1 MITPF
6 LMETHMILETKRLI
20 LRKLNKDDFFD
31 LAEILKDKETMYAY
45 EHGFSDEEVKNWL
58 DDQLYRYEN
67 DGFGLM
73 GVILKE
79 EGKFIG
85 QCGLTMQDYKGE
97 STSNIR

>member
-1 MITPF
+1 M
-6 LMETHMILETKRLI
+6 
-20 LRKLNKDDFFD
+20 
-31 LAEILKDKETMYAY
+31 AEILKGKKTIQTY
-45 EHGFSDEEVKNWL
+45 EHGFSDEEVRNWL
-58 DDQLYRYEN
+58 DNQLYRYEN

-97 STSNIR
+97 KVPKIGYLFNKLYWNKGYASESAKKSKSMLFMI